1 GQPLSTVTS
10 RSPGDNSRRLS
21 GETYQ
26 ARRLRMA
33 LADGPPI
40 SPRSRRFDHSAEP
53 SPVGP
58 APTLLRHSGCAALL
72 RVHCACW
79 VGVPLRAPIPVP
91 VHTVALCSATASLAY
106 SVTRF
111 DRAIRKGTAG
121 AGLHARPFVTGDTAR
136 RHARDRTA

>member
-1 GQPLSTVTS
+1 
-10 RSPGDNSRRLS
+10 
-21 GETYQ
+21 
-26 ARRLRMA
+26 MA
-33 LADGPPI
+33 HADGPPI

-106 SVTRF
+106 SVTKSIGLSAKGLPGPGTTPRPLLRGAPP
-111 DRAIRKGTAG
+111 RAAAG
-121 AGLHARPFVTGDTAR
+121 AR
-136 RHARDRTA
+136 RTRGPAP